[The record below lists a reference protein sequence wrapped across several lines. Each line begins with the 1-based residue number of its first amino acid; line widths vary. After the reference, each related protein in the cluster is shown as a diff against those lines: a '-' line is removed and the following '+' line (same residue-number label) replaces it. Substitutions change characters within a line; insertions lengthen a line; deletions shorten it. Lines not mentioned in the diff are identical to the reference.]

1 MDPEDQV
8 TDSGS
13 EDEVV
18 LDSQVE
24 TPESTDTGP
33 ISMAEALAQAQ
44 AAAES
49 PDASQPPEPAPDA
62 VSDEGAGEGDSAA
75 AETKT
80 PETRRERLFSEK
92 AALQRAVDLVAQG
105 REAELSPEARGIL
118 RKYEKQIIER
128 HKADQADEEEFKDLW
143 LTLEA
148 ARVEDPAEWARL
160 TVEHPKAQENYRFY
174 HAYKAAHPDI
184 SLDTPNPSARQRS
197 ESDIVAEV
205 ATAYGQG
212 FEQTLDA
219 IAEEA
224 EIDPA
229 RYAALKA
236 EFSFGKHPDS
246 GNLATFMAKMVS
258 ATAEAMVK
266 PLLEKEAAKIK
277 AAERKAYDLQLQTYK
292 QQAQQ
297 TPRSLPAG
305 VMDPR
310 KAKTQTDPSRP
321 FSLRDALAEAK
332 EILAAG

>member
-1 MDPEDQV
+1 
-8 TDSGS
+8 
-13 EDEVV
+13 
-18 LDSQVE
+18 
-24 TPESTDTGP
+24 
-33 ISMAEALAQAQ
+33 MAEALTQAR
-44 AAAES
+44 AAADSQGAE
-49 PDASQPPEPAPDA
+49 PPGDTGEPPASSEPPAET
-62 VSDEGAGEGDSAA
+62 GETAA
-75 AETKT
+75 AETT
-80 PETRRERLFSEK
+80 PSGKRERLFTEK
-92 AALQRAVDLVAQG
+92 AALQRALDLQAQG
-105 REAELSPEARGIL
+105 RAAELDPAARGLL
-118 RKYEKQIIER
+118 RKYEQETIER
-128 HKADQADEEEFKDLW
+128 YKADQADEEEFKDLW

-160 TVEHPKAQENYRFY
+160 TVEHPKAREHYNFY

-184 SLDTPNPSARQRS
+184 SLDTPNPSAKQRS

-246 GNLATFMAKMVS
+246 ANLATFMAKMVS

-310 KAKTQTDPSRP
+310 KARTQTDPSRP

-332 EILAAG
+332 EVLAAG